1 MPGSSTTPG
10 SHCTCDGAQ
19 CDVAF
24 RSLDSVG
31 TRDKNDIVAQWLAC
45 TYPYRR
51 FDLTLADEAA
61 RLGANADRYSF
72 IAVDLH
78 HLLHAGLSGAP
89 RRRSR
94 SSAAPVPRR

>member
-10 SHCTCDGAQ
+10 SHCTRDGVQ
-19 CDVAF
+19 WDVAF
-24 RSLDSVG
+24 HPVDSVG
-31 TRDKNDIVAQWLAC
+31 TRDGNDIVAQWLAC
-45 TYPYRR
+45 TYPCRR

-89 RRRSR
+89 TARFR
-94 SSAAPVPRR
+94 SSVPWSPRR

>member
-1 MPGSSTTPG
+1 MPGSTTPPG
-10 SHCTCDGAQ
+10 PRCACDGALRG
-19 CDVAF
+19 VAF
-24 RSLDSVG
+24 HPMDSVG

-45 TYPYRR
+45 AYPCRR
-51 FDLTLADEAA
+51 FGHVLTGVTA

-89 RRRSR
+89 TARSR
-94 SSAAPVPRR
+94 SSARRVLRR